1 MAASVLYFH
10 TGSSSFVNKDIDI
23 LREIGAVKQ
32 FSFTS
37 TSKTGTPLLFF
48 KQLVFLLSHLRGSRL
63 LVVQFA
69 GYHSFLPALLSRLS
83 GKPCLIVS
91 GGTDCHSFP
100 GVGYGNLQKRFL
112 GLFTKW
118 SFRLC
123 THIAPKHASLWEC
136 NYDYDPN
143 EPSRQGIAALIPGI
157 KTPCTVIP
165 NGYDAD
171 QWKPDPSIQ
180 RIPRSFLT
188 VSGGFHFPFQRA
200 LKGIDLMLEAAR
212 KSPECTFTLIGVKD
226 TSDWNDLPPNFR
238 VLPPADNETLLQAY
252 CSHAFYL
259 QLSMAEG
266 FPNALCESML
276 CGCIPIG
283 SAVFSIPEIIGG
295 NGYILRHRNID
306 ELLELLSEIV
316 DKHEPEKA
324 LMARESISRRFPIS
338 KRKSELLALCTRI
351 LPDGR

>member
-10 TGSSSFVNKDIDI
+10 TGSSSFVDKDIDI
-23 LREIGAVKQ
+23 LRETGTVKP

-37 TSKTGTPLLFF
+37 SAKSGTPLLFF
-48 KQLVFLLSHLRGSRL
+48 KQLFFLLAHLRGSRI

-69 GYHSFLPALLSRLS
+69 GYHSFLPALLSYFS

-112 GLFTKW
+112 GLFTRW

-123 THIAPKHASLWEC
+123 THISPKHASLWQC
-136 NYDYDPN
+136 DYDYDPT

-165 NGYDAD
+165 NGYDPEK
-171 QWKPDPSIQ
+171 WIPDPTVQ

-188 VSGGFHFPFQRA
+188 VSGGFHYPFQRA
-200 LKGIDLMLEAAR
+200 LKGIDLILLVAR
-212 KSPECTFTLIGVKD
+212 QLPDCTFTVIGVNDASGFK
-226 TSDWNDLPPNFR
+226 DLPKN
-238 VLPPADNETLLQAY
+238 VSIQPPADHTTLLKAY
-252 CSHAFYL
+252 RKHTFYL

-276 CGCIPIG
+276 CGCVPIG
-283 SAVFSIPEIIGG
+283 SAVFSIPEIIGE
-295 NGYILRHRNID
+295 NGFILKHRNAN
-306 ELLELLSEIV
+306 ELTSLLQKAVSETSPGTG
-316 DKHEPEKA
+316 DA
-324 LMARESISRRFPIS
+324 ARQSISQRFPFTR
-338 KRKSELLALCTRI
+338 RKTELLALCQRLITQKR
-351 LPDGR
+351 